1 MGIDQR
7 RLAGFSQFRLSAV
20 DFGVLGTSL
29 WAGRKDAM
37 AKFECL
43 VAELDGQ
50 PVGCALICRGFE
62 AHAGRRLW
70 LGDLYVRKAARLS
83 GAGRLAAVARRALY
97 LDCEALYPRGG
108 LYSPFFPF
116 FHLEKREQLAT
127 VARTALGTSAF

>member
-1 MGIDQR
+1 
-7 RLAGFSQFRLSAV
+7 
-20 DFGVLGTSL
+20 
-29 WAGRKDAM
+29 M

-62 AHAGRRLW
+62 AHTGRRLW

-83 GAGRLAAVARRALY
+83 GAGRSLMAALARRALD
-97 LDCEALYPRGG
+97 LDCEALYRGG

-127 VARTALGTSAF
+127 VARTALGTSAISSYT

>member
-1 MGIDQR
+1 
-7 RLAGFSQFRLSAV
+7 
-20 DFGVLGTSL
+20 
-29 WAGRKDAM
+29 M

-83 GAGRLAAVARRALY
+83 GAGRSLMAAVARRALD
-97 LDCEALYPRGG
+97 LDCEALYQGWALFPLLSLLSPR
-108 LYSPFFPF
+108 
-116 FHLEKREQLAT
+116 KKEQLAT
-127 VARTALGTSAF
+127 VARTARDERF